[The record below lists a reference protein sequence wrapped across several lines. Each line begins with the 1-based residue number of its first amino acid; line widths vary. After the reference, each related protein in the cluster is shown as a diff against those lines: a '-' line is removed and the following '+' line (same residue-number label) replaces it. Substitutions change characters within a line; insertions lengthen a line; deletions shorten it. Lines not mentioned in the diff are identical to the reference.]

1 MMQADSMFS
10 NCLSWAKD
18 TRSCDKVF
26 ELERRVIE
34 IMRRGQAPID
44 YIDYPNCT
52 RDGPVERRYRGDE
65 RITRLQRL
73 KRSYDSTG
81 VFTKEF
87 L

>member
-1 MMQADSMFS
+1 MQADWHLS

-26 ELERRVIE
+26 ELERRVID
-34 IMRRGQAPID
+34 IMRRGQQPTS

-52 RDGPVERRYRGDE
+52 RDGPIERRYRGDE
-65 RITRLQRL
+65 RIAKLQRV
-73 KRSYDSTG
+73 KRAYDPTG
-81 VFTKEF
+81 VFTREF

>member
-1 MMQADSMFS
+1 MIQADLTVS

-18 TRSCDKVF
+18 ARSCDKVF
-26 ELERRVIE
+26 ELEQRVIE

-52 RDGPVERRYRGDE
+52 RDGPIERRYRGAE
-65 RITRLQRL
+65 RIARLQRV
-73 KRSYDSTG
+73 KRSYDPTG